1 MIGAQ
6 FLFWGTEGQS
16 TYNPFFKSLWAW
28 NFGGSTGHA
37 AIRLVL
43 PASYKAIVKQYCSSK
58 DNPQLIP
65 HFHAKQERPKDV
77 ESTEDVIIVYFSIWP
92 SNRLKFEYQDRISSV
107 YGVKGQ
113 TAPNLV
119 LDPTQL
125 PLGRKKRES
134 AKTDWS
140 RIERLQ
146 SMVDFLHS
154 EAEKHYEDYEYL
166 DLLITVM
173 LLKQELQD
181 SDEQMKEARRQLEAV
196 KQKLSVLHNKLE
208 PVEYKLNVL
217 LDGYFK
223 KYMPDFGQPD
233 SIVTIPL
240 ESDFDYGINPALV
253 LKEMRSLIDNEFDF
267 DFYWNN
273 CSHHTRMPLLNGIS
287 PVLRQEL
294 VSGGLMSRYGLLPAL
309 IDAPVR
315 VLYTVEQIAKG
326 IEALNLSE
334 DKDQVQEIDSTLCQ
348 PSTYLPSLQLNRVIQ
363 RDEQSTE
370 HVPDERSHLRHTK

>member
-6 FLFWGTEGQS
+6 FLFWGTKGQS

-43 PASYKAIVKQYCSSK
+43 PASYKAVVEQYCSSE

-65 HFHAKQERPKDV
+65 HFHAKQEYHNKDV
-77 ESTEDVIIVYFSIWP
+77 GSTEDVIIVYFSIWP

-107 YGVKGQ
+107 YGVKGH
-113 TAPNLV
+113 TKPNLV

-125 PLGRKKRES
+125 SLGKNKRES

-140 RIERLQ
+140 RIGRLQ

-154 EAEKHYEDYEYL
+154 EAEKHYEDYEHL
-166 DLLITVM
+166 DLMITVM
-173 LLKQELQD
+173 LLKQELQE
-181 SDEQMKEARRQLEAV
+181 SDAEMEEAVRQLEAL
-196 KQKLSVLHNKLE
+196 KQKLSILHNKLE
-208 PVEYKLNVL
+208 PIEYKLNVL

-223 KYMPDFGQPD
+223 KYMPNFGQPD
-233 SIVTIPL
+233 HTVSIQF
-240 ESDFDYGINPALV
+240 ESDLDYGLNPELM
-253 LKEMRSLIDNEFDF
+253 LQEMRSLIDNEFDF

-273 CSHHTRMPLLNGIS
+273 CSNHTRMPLLNGITPS
-287 PVLRQEL
+287 LRQEL
-294 VSGGLMSRYGLLPAL
+294 VSRGYMSTYGLQTAL
-309 IDAPVR
+309 IDSPVR
-315 VLYTVEQIAKG
+315 VLYTAEQIAKG

-334 DKDQVQEIDSTLCQ
+334 GCAQETDFTFRQS
-348 PSTYLPSLQLNRVIQ
+348 STYLPSLQVDRALQ
-363 RDEQSTE
+363 SHEDSSEQVS
-370 HVPDERSHLRHTK
+370 DERSQLRHTR